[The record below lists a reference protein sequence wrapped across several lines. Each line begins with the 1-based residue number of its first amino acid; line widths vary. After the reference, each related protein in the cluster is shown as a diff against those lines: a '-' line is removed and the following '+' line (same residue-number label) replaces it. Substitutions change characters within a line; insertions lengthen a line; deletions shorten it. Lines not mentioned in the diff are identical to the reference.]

1 MDRNMSLDD
10 LIKKE
15 KSKKKQGGPNAF
27 GGRGGA
33 KFGGNFRGGN
43 RVDNRA
49 DNRVGNFVPRIRRG
63 GAGGI
68 FKRERPQFQAVG
80 GQQGGARP
88 LRRGG
93 KFGGLRNQRVSIFL
107 IRCVCSIGN
116 IHSSSCC

>member
-1 MDRNMSLDD
+1 MDKNVSLDD

-15 KSKKKQGGPNAF
+15 KSKKKQGGANSF
-27 GGRGGA
+27 GALGGG

-49 DNRVGNFVPRIRRG
+49 DNRGGNFVPRIRRG

-68 FKRERPQFQAVG
+68 FKRERAQFQTVG

-93 KFGGLRNQRVSIFL
+93 KFGGPRNQRVSIFL
-107 IRCVCSIGN
+107 IRCVYSIGN